1 MPIQIHVTTSSGVEK
16 HPLNTATVRLG
27 SNPNLEVVVPEL
39 PPQALTIRTQAGV
52 LAVYNRCSETILV
65 GRTKLQKGQSCDWA
79 KSSQIKI
86 GDVSIKWSKPSKK
99 TVQTNVKSTSN
110 PRRPIPSR
118 EPTARETNVANEA
131 TPLKPVSES
140 KTENLGTVESG
151 TGFTTR
157 KWICICVAI
166 VLAFFLLMPTESSQA
181 LATDLLKQLSTDH
194 AHQDSPEFRTLLHN
208 LQMYGSQETVNQPW
222 PTNKEIRMLNLTE
235 KQQAAFSKIYSSAS
249 RDAIASR

>member
-99 TVQTNVKSTSN
+99 TVQTNVKNASN
-110 PRRPIPSR
+110 PRRPMPSR
-118 EPTARETNVANEA
+118 EPTAKEAILADEA
-131 TPLKPVSES
+131 TDLKPVSE
-140 KTENLGTVESG
+140 TTIENFGTVESG
-151 TGFTTR
+151 TGFPTR

-166 VLAFFLLMPTESSQA
+166 ILAFCLLTPTESSQA

-194 AHQDSPEFRTLLHN
+194 AHQDSPEFRTLLHK

-222 PTNKEIRMLNLTE
+222 PTSNEIRTLNLTE
-235 KQQAAFSKIYSSAS
+235 KQQATFSKICSATS